1 MMKSK
6 LFSKNSISQNTPA
19 PYGRRPNIRFRKLPS
34 LFLWFALIG
43 ILSSCEATYPAK
55 TLARQLVKLALDE
68 EKINVTCHITG
79 KTLWVYLPVDS
90 LVNETDLGWNT
101 DGLEKMSR
109 ITSIVHRVILSTDA
123 KLDFTAVVASD
134 VKKYGVQLT
143 TFEYIP
149 DVRQAIL
156 EKFSRGEFFMRSV
169 KDINVNPAA
178 INDLS
183 GESLNYYDMTLD
195 HFVGLQVI
203 HRAKGLFA
211 KDAVLSKLFDLK
223 STALAEKF
231 GVIKIDFE
239 FLKKTYLLSPE
250 EEKINPL
257 DYAAMICAEAIKNY
271 DTKSFQAFELKD
283 TFSGESRKL
292 DKRALKK
299 IEIDLPPYSE

>member
-1 MMKSK
+1 M
-6 LFSKNSISQNTPA
+6 
-19 PYGRRPNIRFRKLPS
+19 
-34 LFLWFALIG
+34 G
-43 ILSSCEATYPAK
+43 ILSSCEATYPVK
-55 TLARQLVKLALDE
+55 TLTQQLTKIALDE
-68 EKINVTCHITG
+68 EKVRVSCHITG
-79 KTLWVYLPVDS
+79 KTLWVYLPVND
-90 LVNETDLGWNT
+90 LVNEKDLGWNV
-101 DGLEKMSR
+101 DSLEK
-109 ITSIVHRVILSTDA
+109 IGQVTSIVHRVILSTDA
-123 KLDFTAVVASD
+123 NLDFVAVVAAD

-169 KDINVNPAA
+169 KDITINPQA
-178 INDLS
+178 IDDLS

-195 HFVGLQVI
+195 RFLGLQII

-211 KDAVLSKLFDLK
+211 KDKVLSRIFDLK

-257 DYAAMICAEAIKNY
+257 DYAAMIAAETIKNY
-271 DTKSFQAFELKD
+271 DTRSFQAFELKD
-283 TFSGESRKL
+283 TFSGESKKL
-292 DKRALKK
+292 DRAALRK
-299 IEIDLPPYSE
+299 IKIDLPQFSE